1 MKVTPVTGL
10 FGFVLGGF
18 LLSLLLGAIEFV
30 LKPKQDNSSKLE
42 VRTQRRI
49 SLVGNLYLTEDVCAR
64 EPGLPRSD
72 IVSFS

>member
-42 VRTQRRI
+42 VRTQARI
-49 SLVGNLYLTEDVCAR
+49 LGTLYPRTSEHGNLRTLTSC
-64 EPGLPRSD
+64 P
-72 IVSFS
+72 FHK